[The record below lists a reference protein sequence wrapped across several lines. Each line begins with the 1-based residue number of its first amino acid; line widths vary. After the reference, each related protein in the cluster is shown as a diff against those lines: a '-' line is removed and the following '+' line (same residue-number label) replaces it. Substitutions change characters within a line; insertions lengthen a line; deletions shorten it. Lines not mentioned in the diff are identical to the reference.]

1 MGIVLR
7 TAVMY
12 LVVLILLR
20 ITTRR
25 IMRSATPLDMVVIF
39 FFGGVAT
46 PPIMGDD
53 RSITGALLAA
63 ATLAGL
69 HTALSHLKRVWPTVG
84 MITEGNPVVI
94 YADGD
99 WDQVAMRRMRVD
111 PRDVMA
117 EMRQQ
122 GISRLEDV
130 NSAIVEHSGA
140 ITVVPKR

>member
-1 MGIVLR
+1 MDIVLR
-7 TAVMY
+7 TALMY

-39 FFGGVAT
+39 FFGGIAT
-46 PPIMGDD
+46 PPILGDD

-63 ATLAGL
+63 CTLAGL
-69 HTALSHLKRVWPTVG
+69 HTMLSHLKRVWPVVG
-84 MITEGNPVVI
+84 MITEGNPVVVF
-94 YADGD
+94 ANGD
-99 WDQVAMRRMRVD
+99 WDRTALRRMRVD

-117 EMRQQ
+117 GMRQQ
-122 GISRLEDV
+122 GISRIDDV
-130 NSAIVEHSGA
+130 QSAIVEHSGA